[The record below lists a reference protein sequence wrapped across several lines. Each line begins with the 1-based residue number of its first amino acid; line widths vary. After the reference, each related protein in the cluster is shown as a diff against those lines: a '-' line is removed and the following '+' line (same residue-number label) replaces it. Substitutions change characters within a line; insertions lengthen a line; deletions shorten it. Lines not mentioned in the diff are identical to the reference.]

1 MSFLGEENFSHED
14 KQKIGVIICN
24 LGSPD
29 SYSIKDVRKYLREF
43 LSDTRVIEVPKIIW
57 WLVLNLFILP
67 FRPRKSAALY
77 KSVWLEEGSPLLVY
91 SKRFLSKIK
100 NLNEKSEFIEFELA
114 MRYGNPSLE
123 KALFS
128 LKEKNCRKILLLP
141 LFPQYS
147 AVTAATIFDKVSAI
161 LSRWRWVP
169 SLHFVSGYHDNF
181 EYINALAK
189 SIKNHEFYGKQDK
202 LVFSYHGI
210 PKKYFDEGDPY
221 HCFCQKTSRLVGE
234 ALGLEESQYITSFQ
248 SRLAAAGREWLKP
261 YTSELMEK
269 LPKEGTKKIL
279 ILSPGF
285 SMDCLETIEEIDEE
299 NKEIFFE
306 SGGEAFHYI
315 ACLNDNDEHVEAINK
330 LITNKISQL

>member
-14 KQKIGVIICN
+14 KQKVGVIICN

-29 SYSIKDVRKYLREF
+29 SYSTKDVRKYLREF

-100 NLNEKSEFIEFELA
+100 NLNENSESIEFELA
-114 MRYGNPSLE
+114 MRYGNPSIE
-123 KALFS
+123 KALLS

-169 SLHFVSGYHDNF
+169 SLHFVSGYHDNS
-181 EYINALAK
+181 EYINSLANT
-189 SIKNHEFYGKQDK
+189 IKTHEFYGKQDK
-202 LVFSYHGI
+202 VVFSYHGI
-210 PKKYFDEGDPY
+210 PKKYFDNGDPY
-221 HCFCQKTSRLVGE
+221 HCYCQKTSRLLSE
-234 ALGLEESQYITSFQ
+234 KFTQIPIITTFQ
-248 SRLAAAGREWLKP
+248 SRFGPQEWLQP
-261 YTSELMEK
+261 YTDKTLEN
-269 LPKEGTKKIL
+269 LPKEGKKNIL
-279 ILSPGF
+279 VICPGF
-285 SMDCLETIEEIDEE
+285 SSDCVETLEEIAIQG
-299 NKEIFFE
+299 KESFIK
-306 SGGEAFHYI
+306 SGGENFDLI
-315 ACLNDNDEHVEAINK
+315 PCLNDNDDHIK
-330 LITNKISQL
+330 LIKNLIQRNI